1 MTSWVLEAWRG
12 LPKEMVAWSFKKC
25 GISNSIDGTED
36 DILWEEEANPEQES
50 EDDESEDKDVY
61 DDKLTE
67 EQWRS
72 LFGKSDDEDEF
83 VYIFITYLHGIVN
96 NTTTSLLASFWSVLH
111 SRGRIPC
118 EPYERGGA

>member
-1 MTSWVLEAWRG
+1 MVEGEKSLTLAGNVKAPSLTTMTSWVLEAWRG
-12 LPKEMVAWSFKKC
+12 LPKEMVAGSFKKC

-50 EDDESEDKDVY
+50 EDDESEDEDVY

-72 LFGKSDDEDEF
+72 LFGESDDEDGQCS
-83 VYIFITYLHGIVN
+83 TPG
-96 NTTTSLLASFWSVLH
+96 
-111 SRGRIPC
+111 
-118 EPYERGGA
+118 

>member
-1 MTSWVLEAWRG
+1 MDDVDGQGREKLNPGRKCEEPSLTTLTCWVLEAWRG
-12 LPKEMVAWSFKKC
+12 LPEEMVTQSFKKC
-25 GISNSIDGTED
+25 GISNSINGTED

-72 LFGKSDDEDEF
+72 LFGESDDEDEF
-83 VYIFITYLHGIVN
+83 EGF
-96 NTTTSLLASFWSVLH
+96 
-111 SRGRIPC
+111 
-118 EPYERGGA
+118 